1 MVKKVDIQEWN
12 WTLVVKK
19 LYIGS
24 GSGFSQ
30 MKKWKIENIQ
40 FMQNIF

>member
-1 MVKKVDIQEWN
+1 
-12 WTLVVKK
+12 LVVKK

-40 FMQNIF
+40 FM